1 MKTARNAR
9 RRDRGVA
16 IEMALSMMVMV
27 FAMCTLLLTFALSS
41 RSENKR
47 LNNAFAQSAE
57 LDQIGEDF
65 LYKVRQT
72 GFNADG
78 YAITSETYAATVTA
92 SATDG
97 NESENNA
104 YTLTVTRT
112 GGSAAVLTVTVQKQ
126 DDNTWK
132 VTEWTQ
138 FAVSEKDE

>member
-9 RRDRGVA
+9 RHDRGVA

-65 LYKVRQT
+65 LYNVRQND
-72 GFNADG
+72 FSADN
-78 YAITSETYAATVTA
+78 YKITTNTYTA
-92 SATDG
+92 SAT
-97 NESENNA
+97 NPETNV

-112 GGSAAVLTVTVQKQ
+112 GGSASVLTVTVQKQ

-138 FAVSEKDE
+138 FAVSE

>member
-1 MKTARNAR
+1 MRMRTSRRNPR
-9 RRDRGVA
+9 RHDRGVA

-47 LNNAFAQSAE
+47 LNAAFEQSAE
-57 LDQIGEDF
+57 LDRIGEDF
-65 LYKVRQT
+65 LYQVRQT

-78 YAITSETYAATVTA
+78 YSPDSTTYAAEVKQ
-92 SATDG
+92 
-97 NESENNA
+97 ENNA

-112 GGSAAVLTVTVQKQ
+112 GGTNPVLTVKVEKQ
-126 DDNTWK
+126 GNTWK

-138 FAVSEKDE
+138 FAVSE